1 MTIRA
6 LVVDDS
12 ALMRRLISDIL
23 SKDNSIE
30 VIDTAHNGKDAV
42 EKVRKLKP
50 DIVTMDVEM
59 PIMDGIEA
67 VKQIMSTNPVPVVML
82 SSLTSR
88 GAETTMDALKAGA
101 VDFICKPSGTIST
114 NLEIIDAE
122 IIEKVKAV
130 STAKLKKQKIGQGF
144 SESKEIKILIV
155 DNSQFIRRKLR
166 ELINREQGLEVIG
179 ESGNGKEAIEMVEK
193 IRPDVIIMEID
204 LPELNGVDVTFE
216 ILKKYAIPIIIFSG
230 KTSDRM
236 NDIKLALE
244 IGAVDFVPKPADQVS
259 IHTVSSLLIKKIRQ
273 ANDQRINKIK
283 TKDDTAETENI
294 LLIGTSSGGP
304 QTLAE
309 LVPKIPAD
317 IPAGIL
323 IVQHMPPIF
332 TKSLADRLN
341 KLSEIPVKEAKE
353 GDEIIAGEALLAPGD
368 FHMTVYE
375 KMINNKIKRYVSLNK
390 DERIHGVRPAVD
402 ITFSSAANVFGP
414 NTVGVI
420 LTGMGADGANSMG
433 LIKAKG
439 GHTIAQN
446 KETSI
451 IFGMPDAAIKLG
463 VVDKIL
469 PLDKIATHAFQFF
482 NSINKKE
489 VI

>member
-23 SKDNSIE
+23 SKDISIE
-30 VIDTAHNGKDAV
+30 VIDTAYNGKDAI
-42 EKVRKLKP
+42 EKVLKLKP
-50 DIVTMDVEM
+50 DVVTMDVEM
-59 PIMDGIEA
+59 PVMDGIEA
-67 VKQIMSTNPVPVVML
+67 VKQIMSTNPVPIVML
-82 SSLTSR
+82 SALTSE
-88 GAETTMDALKAGA
+88 GAETTMDALKSGA
-101 VDFICKPSGTIST
+101 VDFICKPSGTISL
-114 NLEIIDAE
+114 NLEKIGAEIID
-122 IIEKVKAV
+122 KVKVV
-130 STAKLKKQKIGQGF
+130 STAKVKKQKIGHG
-144 SESKEIKILIV
+144 SSDGREIKILIV
-155 DNSQFIRRKLR
+155 DNSQVIIRKLR
-166 ELINREQGLEVIG
+166 EVIDREDGLKIIG
-179 ESGNGKEAIEMVEK
+179 ESVNGKEAI
-193 IRPDVIIMEID
+193 DID
-204 LPELNGVDVTFE
+204 LPEINGVNATFE
-216 ILKKYAIPIIIFSG
+216 ILKKYPIPIIIFSG
-230 KTSDRM
+230 KTSDQM
-236 NDIKLALE
+236 KDIKLALE
-244 IGAVDFVPKPADQVS
+244 IGAVDFVAKPVDQIS
-259 IHTVSSLLIKKIRQ
+259 IHTVSTLLVKKIRQ
-273 ANDQRINKIK
+273 AYGQKITRVK
-283 TKDDTAETENI
+283 TRDDSAETENI
-294 LLIGTSSGGP
+294 LLIGSSSGGP

-309 LVPKIPAD
+309 LIPNIPAG

-341 KLSEIPVKEAKE
+341 KISEIPVKEAKD

-375 KMINNKIKRYVSLNK
+375 KMIKNKIKRYVSLNK

-420 LTGMGADGANSMG
+420 LTGMGMDGANSMG

-469 PLDKIATHAFQFF
+469 PLDKIANHASQIL
-482 NSINKKE
+482 NSIRKKE

>member
-23 SKDNSIE
+23 SKDISIE
-30 VIDTAHNGKDAV
+30 VIDTAYNGKDAV
-42 EKVRKLKP
+42 EKVLKLKP
-50 DIVTMDVEM
+50 DVVTMDVEM
-59 PIMDGIEA
+59 PVMDGIEA
-67 VKQIMSTNPVPVVML
+67 VKQIMSTNPVPIVML
-82 SSLTSR
+82 SALTSK

-101 VDFICKPSGTIST
+101 VDFICKPSGTISL
-114 NLEIIDAE
+114 NLEKIGAEIID
-122 IIEKVKAV
+122 KVKVV
-130 STAKLKKQKIGQGF
+130 STAKVKIQKIGHGYLDGR
-144 SESKEIKILIV
+144 EIKILVV
-155 DNSQFIRRKLR
+155 DDSQFIRRKLR
-166 ELINREQGLEVIG
+166 EVIDREDGLKIIG
-179 ESGNGKEAIEMVEK
+179 ESVNGKEAIEMVEK
-193 IRPDVIIMEID
+193 IRPDVIIMDID
-204 LPELNGVDVTFE
+204 LPGINGVNATFE
-216 ILKKYAIPIIIFSG
+216 ILKKYPIPIIIFSG
-230 KTSDRM
+230 KTSDQM
-236 NDIKLALE
+236 KDIKLALE
-244 IGAVDFVPKPADQVS
+244 IGAVDFVPKPADQIS
-259 IHTVSSLLIKKIRQ
+259 IHTVSALLVKKIRQ
-273 ANDQRINKIK
+273 AHDQKITRIK
-283 TKDDTAETENI
+283 TRDESAETENI
-294 LLIGTSSGGP
+294 LLIGSSSGGP

-309 LVPKIPAD
+309 LIPNIPGD

-341 KLSEIPVKEAKE
+341 KISEVPVKEAKD

-420 LTGMGADGANSMG
+420 LTGMGMDGANSMG

-469 PLDKIATHAFQFF
+469 PLDKIATHASQFL
-482 NSINKKE
+482 NSIRKKE